1 MKKIIVSIL
10 IALMVGMP
18 TSSFAYD
25 KQITTTTIEENGRYF
40 NNNYGIGAERL
51 EAVTNQEEKI
61 ILNELNYNKNEMT
74 ADEIKA
80 ILTKGSATVWNKTYN
95 GVYNIKKSFSMS
107 ASLTA
112 SNTTRPYTKIT
123 IKNTGKKSATVVAYK
138 GSVLGSNEIHSIS
151 VPAGKSKTMTI
162 SRKDIIK
169 YEQMNGQGTIMTLS
183 YTVSVYNTNGNKIS
197 FTAKGNRYY

>member
-1 MKKIIVSIL
+1 MI
-10 IALMVGMP
+10 GMQ
-18 TSSFAYD
+18 TSSFAHD

-40 NNNYGIGAERL
+40 NNNYGI
-51 EAVTNQEEKI
+51 EAVTNQEEKT

-80 ILTKGSATVWNKTYN
+80 ILTKGSATVWNKTYK

-123 IKNTGKKSATVVAYK
+123 IKNTGKKICYS
-138 GSVLGSNEIHSIS
+138 SCI
-151 VPAGKSKTMTI
+151 
-162 SRKDIIK
+162 
-169 YEQMNGQGTIMTLS
+169 
-183 YTVSVYNTNGNKIS
+183 
-197 FTAKGNRYY
+197 